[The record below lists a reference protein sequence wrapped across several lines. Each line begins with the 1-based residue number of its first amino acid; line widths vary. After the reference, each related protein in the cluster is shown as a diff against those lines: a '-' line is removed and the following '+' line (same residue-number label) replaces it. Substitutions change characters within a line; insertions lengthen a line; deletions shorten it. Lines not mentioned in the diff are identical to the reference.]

1 MGLQDEFS
9 EDARVRNTM
18 EVLYL
23 IGFCVGVIVIVW
35 LIRAFRNFLETRKY
49 KDKLRKLTPQIN
61 AVDVNELSTDLSK
74 VHTSYYLL
82 KKMLRE
88 THMICDDEEQM
99 KSIYQFVQEEAQYRR
114 SKRKPRKKSY
124 RRKYR
129 SYRRYS

>member
-1 MGLQDEFS
+1 
-9 EDARVRNTM
+9 M

-49 KDKLRKLTPQIN
+49 KDKLRKLAPQIN